1 MATGDESRPAGR
13 SFKEEHVRRYRAT
26 NGEDGYLW
34 NGAPVLLITTTG
46 RRSGEPRTTPLVFAR
61 DGDRYLAVAS
71 RKGADDHPQWY
82 LNLTAEPQID
92 VQVLGDRF
100 RAIART
106 AGPHEKPSLWQKMVD
121 VWPDYDEYQA
131 RTERVIPLVIIEPID
146 A

>member
-1 MATGDESRPAGR
+1 MTAGDVSRPAGR

-61 DGDRYLAVAS
+61 DNERYLVVAS

-92 VQVLGDRF
+92 VQVLADRF
-100 RAIART
+100 PARART
-106 AGPHEKPSLWQKMVD
+106 AGEHEKPKLWQKMVD
-121 VWPDYDEYQA
+121 VLPDYDEYQA
-131 RTERVIPLVIIEPID
+131 KTERVIPLVIIDRID

>member
-13 SFKEEHVRRYRAT
+13 SFKEEHVRRYQAT

-61 DGDRYLAVAS
+61 DGDRYLVVAS

-82 LNLTAEPQID
+82 LNLTAVPGRD
-92 VQVLGDRF
+92 G
-100 RAIART
+100 A
-106 AGPHEKPSLWQKMVD
+106 H
-121 VWPDYDEYQA
+121 
-131 RTERVIPLVIIEPID
+131 
-146 A
+146 